1 MNISKEINRIVKLY
15 GKKEFIS
22 NEIDKKSINYNEFYS
37 NSLEVLS
44 FLQSKKIKPGDK
56 VLVNLDNSIEYF
68 YLFFACLLGNYVICP
83 IDIELKHEKIK
94 ELEKILKP
102 KIKILKK
109 NNIKFLKRKTI
120 PTIRKNSPY
129 LIIFTSGTTGK
140 PKGIQISNSSYIGS
154 SISYAKLAGYEN
166 ETNLLH
172 FLPMYYNA
180 GILNT
185 FFSCF
190 FSGSKITLINK
201 ISALNI
207 YYFWEKIDNKDINYL
222 QLTPEIANS
231 LTKLKVSNNLKE
243 QIKKIKFVSTGSY
256 LHQNI
261 VDKFEKHFD
270 VRILSCYGLTEIG
283 GPLTIQNWENTFIT
297 GSVGYHSKEIKI
309 KIYNKNEKNILIK
322 SPYIMD
328 GYINEHGK
336 LSKPKLKNGFF
347 DTGDIGSYK
356 NGELTIIGRRKDIIK
371 KGAEIVSL
379 ASIENTIL
387 KNEIVDEVTGISKN
401 DQIKGSK
408 IFMFI
413 KFNKVKKVDKM
424 LNKLENYIKRKLK
437 KIEIPDKLI
446 PVPEIPKTYN
456 GKPKKNIL
464 EKIYL

>member
-1 MNISKEINRIVKLY
+1 M
-15 GKKEFIS
+15 
-22 NEIDKKSINYNEFYS
+22 
-37 NSLEVLS
+37 
-44 FLQSKKIKPGDK
+44 
-56 VLVNLDNSIEYF
+56 
-68 YLFFACLLGNYVICP
+68 
-83 IDIELKHEKIK
+83 
-94 ELEKILKP
+94 
-102 KIKILKK
+102 
-109 NNIKFLKRKTI
+109 
-120 PTIRKNSPY
+120 
-129 LIIFTSGTTGK
+129 
-140 PKGIQISNSSYIGS
+140 
-154 SISYAKLAGYEN
+154 
-166 ETNLLH
+166 
-172 FLPMYYNA
+172 
-180 GILNT
+180 
-185 FFSCF
+185 
-190 FSGSKITLINK
+190 
-201 ISALNI
+201 
-207 YYFWEKIDNKDINYL
+207 EKIDNKDINYL

-270 VRILSCYGLTEIG
+270 VEILSCLRINR
-283 GPLTIQNWENTFIT
+283 NWWSTHN
-297 GSVGYHSKEIKI
+297 SKLGKHFYYRFSWLSFKSKIKI

-437 KIEIPDKLI
+437 KLKYQI
-446 PVPEIPKTYN
+446 N
-456 GKPKKNIL
+456 
-464 EKIYL
+464 